1 MTKRNLEDL
10 LKDILQA
17 IEDIE
22 IFTKTVT
29 LEQFYSNKEKIL
41 AVIKLIEI
49 IGEAVK
55 LIPQE
60 IRDKNPQVPWK
71 AIAGMRDML
80 VHEYWGIDINVVW
93 ETVQESLPIL
103 KAEIVTIRG

>member
-1 MTKRNLEDL
+1 MTKRQLEEL
-10 LKDILQA
+10 LPDILEA

-22 IFTKTVT
+22 SFTKNVS
-29 LEQFYSNKEKIL
+29 LEEFSSNKEKIL
-41 AVIKLIEI
+41 AVIKSIEI

-103 KAEIVTIRG
+103 QAEIVRIRG

>member
-1 MTKRNLEDL
+1 MTKRQLEEL
-10 LKDILQA
+10 LPDILEA

-22 IFTKTVT
+22 SFTKNVS
-29 LEQFYSNKEKIL
+29 LEEFSSNKEKIL
-41 AVIKLIEI
+41 AVIKSIEI

-93 ETVQESLPIL
+93 ETVQESLPTL
-103 KAEIVTIRG
+103 KAEIVRIRG

>member
-1 MTKRNLEDL
+1 MIKRNLKEL
-10 LKDILQA
+10 LEDILEA
-17 IEDIE
+17 IDDIE
-22 IFTKTVT
+22 TFTKTLT
-29 LEQFYSNKEKIL
+29 LEQFSGNKEKIL
-41 AVIKLIEI
+41 AVIKSIEI

-93 ETVQESLPIL
+93 
-103 KAEIVTIRG
+103 

>member
-29 LEQFYSNKEKIL
+29 LEQFSSNKEKIL
-41 AVIKLIEI
+41 AVIKSIEI

-93 ETVQESLPIL
+93 QTIQESLPIL
-103 KAEIVTIRG
+103 KTEILKIKN